1 MSNLNLIYEYMYNK
15 MCRYE
20 HDRNEVINRVSLH
33 RLSSDD
39 YYDLLVTEIREDTAR
54 EIFRTM
60 KELLNTYV
68 DK

>member
-20 HDRNEVINRVSLH
+20 HDRNEVINRVSVH
-33 RLSSDD
+33 RLNSSD

-60 KELLNTYV
+60 KELINTYV